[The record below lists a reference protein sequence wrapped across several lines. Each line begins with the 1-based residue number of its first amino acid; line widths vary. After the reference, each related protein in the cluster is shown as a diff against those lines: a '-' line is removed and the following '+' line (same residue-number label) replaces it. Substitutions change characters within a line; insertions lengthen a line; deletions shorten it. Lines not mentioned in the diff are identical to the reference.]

1 MILQRRITSLIIKL
15 NYTCSSTKLLYNNF
29 FEYPS
34 IYKTYSYIKKLKS
47 FKILT
52 QHYIP
57 FDCTKKPNIR
67 NVSFSQII
75 CN

>member
-15 NYTCSSTKLLYNNF
+15 NCKCFNAKLLFINF

-34 IYKTYSYIKKLKS
+34 IYKPCSYIKELKS
-47 FKILT
+47 FNILT
-52 QHYIP
+52 RYYIP